1 MAAKSDKRRYGTHVT
16 TPAGKRIY
24 LSGGSRK
31 ELADK
36 VAQARVNLGMGV
48 DISDA
53 TTFRQYAETWR
64 KAYKV
69 GKIRENSLATL
80 DTNLYTHVIPFFGDR
95 KLRDIKPL
103 DIQLFLGSISQYS
116 KSTQDKCFQ
125 IVRGI
130 LRSAAEN
137 GLLLRSPVTSNDKT
151 GGATAEEEE
160 PLTPAQCRALL
171 AATYGTRAYLF
182 CLLALTCGLRR
193 SEILGLMW
201 EDIDLEAGTLTVCHT
216 KTFAGQDNDAPVLE
230 DTKSDAGRRTITLPA
245 ITVAALM
252 EERQRN
258 TSPYVLCM
266 KNGKSLTRSS
276 YRGLWAI
283 VENRTAAGGR
293 KIGDR
298 KATCKGGTATVS
310 LDFTCHPHQLRHTCI
325 TNWFEQGLDLKQ
337 VQYLAG
343 HSTPTMTLKVY
354 THYRKTVRA
363 QETAGQVRKAA
374 DYLGAV

>member
-1 MAAKSDKRRYGTHVT
+1 MATKSNKKRYGTHVT
-16 TPAGKRIY
+16 THTGKRVY

-36 VAQARVNLGMGV
+36 VAQARVELGVGV

-69 GKIRENSLATL
+69 GKIRANSLATL
-80 DTNLYTHVIPFFGDR
+80 DTNLYSHVIPFFGDR

-171 AATYGTRAYLF
+171 AATHGTRAYLF

-201 EDIDLEAGTLTVCHT
+201 EDVDLQAGKLTVRHT
-216 KTFAGQDNDAPVLE
+216 KVFPGKANDAPVLE
-230 DTKSDAGRRTITLPA
+230 MTKSDASQRVLPLPA
-245 ITVAALM
+245 IAAAALV
-252 EERQRN
+252 EEKARSK
-258 TSPYVLCM
+258 SPYVLSM
-266 KNGKSLTRSS
+266 RDGSSLTRSS
-276 YRGLWAI
+276 YRGLWAT
-283 VENRTAAGGR
+283 VERRTATA
-293 KIGDR
+293 DR
-298 KATCKGGTATVS
+298 SVGEQFGTCKGGTITVS
-310 LDFTCHPHQLRHTCI
+310 LDFDCHPHQLRHTCI
-325 TNWFEQGLDLKQ
+325 TNWFEQGLDIKQ

-343 HSTPTMTLKVY
+343 HSTPTMTLKIY
-354 THYRKTVRA
+354 THYRQKVRD
-363 QETAGQVRKAA
+363 QETIHQVRKAA
-374 DYLGAV
+374 DYLGEA

>member
-151 GGATAEEEE
+151 GGAAAEEEE

-193 SEILGLMW
+193 SELLGLMW

-216 KTFAGQDNDAPVLE
+216 KTFAGQDNDAPG
-230 DTKSDAGRRTITLPA
+230 AGGHQIRRRTPHHHPA
-245 ITVAALM
+245 RHHRGRPDGGAAEEHFPLRPLH
-252 EERQRN
+252 EEREE
-258 TSPYVLCM
+258 PDPELLP
-266 KNGKSLTRSS
+266 GSLGH
-276 YRGLWAI
+276 RGDPDG
-283 VENRTAAGGR
+283 GGR
-293 KIGDR
+293 AEDRRPEGDLQR
-298 KATCKGGTATVS
+298 RHRHREPGLYLPSPPAPAY
-310 LDFTCHPHQLRHTCI
+310 LHHQL
-325 TNWFEQGLDLKQ
+325 
-337 VQYLAG
+337 V
-343 HSTPTMTLKVY
+343 
-354 THYRKTVRA
+354 
-363 QETAGQVRKAA
+363 
-374 DYLGAV
+374 